1 MKNKYVVGLTGGIG
15 SGKSAVSN
23 RFAELGIDIVDA
35 DEIARDVV
43 AAGSSGLSE
52 IVKHFGPSILLE
64 NGSLNRPALRERVFY
79 DKEEQAWL
87 NALLHPLIRERMHQ
101 LIEQSQS
108 DYCILSV
115 PLLVENKLT
124 VICDRVLVVDCPEA
138 LQIERATMR
147 DGSATQT
154 IKNIMAAQ
162 ASRDDRLSAADDVI
176 DNSGSLESLSPQI
189 HALHAL
195 YLSKSTSHMR

>member
-15 SGKSAVSN
+15 SGKSAVSK
-23 RFAELGIDIVDA
+23 RFAELGIDIIDA
-35 DEIARDVV
+35 DEIAREVV
-43 AAGSSGLSE
+43 APGSSGLSE
-52 IVKHFGPSILLE
+52 IETHFGPSVLLD
-64 NGSLNRPALRERVFY
+64 NGSLNRPALRERVFNS
-79 DKEEQAWL
+79 KEEQARL

-101 LIEQSQS
+101 LIEQSES
-108 DYCILSV
+108 DYCILAV

-124 VICDRVLVVDCPEA
+124 LMCDRVLVVDCPEA
-138 LQIERATMR
+138 LQIERATLR

-162 ASRDDRLSAADDVI
+162 ASRDDRLNAADDVI
-176 DNSGSLESLSPQI
+176 DNSGSLESLSPQV

-195 YLSKSTSHMR
+195 YLSKSASHMR

>member
-1 MKNKYVVGLTGGIG
+1 MNNRYVVGLTGGIG
-15 SGKSAVSN
+15 SGKSAVSK
-23 RFAELGIDIVDA
+23 RFAELGIDIIDA

-43 AAGSSGLSE
+43 APGSIGLLE
-52 IVKHFGPSILLE
+52 IEKHFGPSMLLE
-64 NGSLNRPALRERVFY
+64 DGSLNRPALRERVFY
-79 DKEEQAWL
+79 NEEEKAWL

-108 DYCILSV
+108 DYCILAV

-124 VICDRVLVVDCPEA
+124 VMCDRVLVVDCPEA
-138 LQIERATMR
+138 LQIARATLR
-147 DGSATQT
+147 DGSTTQT

-176 DNSGSLESLSPQI
+176 DNSGTLESLLPQV
-189 HALHAL
+189 HALHAQ
-195 YLSKSTSHMR
+195 YLSKSALRTR

>member
-23 RFAELGIDIVDA
+23 RFAELGIDIIDA
-35 DEIARDVV
+35 DEIAREVV
-43 AAGSSGLSE
+43 AKGSIGLLE
-52 IVKHFGPSILLE
+52 IEKHFGPSILLE
-64 NGSLNRPALRERVFY
+64 NGSLNRPVLRERVFY
-79 DKEEQAWL
+79 NKEEQAWL

-108 DYCILSV
+108 DYCILAV

-124 VICDRVLVVDCPEA
+124 VMCDRVLVVDCPEA
-138 LQIERATMR
+138 LQIARATQR
-147 DGSATQT
+147 DGSTTQT

-176 DNSGSLESLSPQI
+176 DNSGTLESLLPQV
-189 HALHAL
+189 HALHAQ
-195 YLSKSTSHMR
+195 YLSKSAYQTR